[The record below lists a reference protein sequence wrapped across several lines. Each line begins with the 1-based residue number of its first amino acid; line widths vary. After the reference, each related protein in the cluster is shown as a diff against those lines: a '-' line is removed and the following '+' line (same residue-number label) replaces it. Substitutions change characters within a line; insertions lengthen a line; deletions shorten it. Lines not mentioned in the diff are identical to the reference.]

1 MSREVNYTQCRL
13 KKKTPEGS
21 MNQMSWIPSEFAKVG
36 KVLKLREEDTDQWDD
51 GWIVEA
57 AYSTRSWE
65 EVNKASQLH
74 KHQRKA
80 SDI

>member
-1 MSREVNYTQCRL
+1 MREVNYTQCRL
-13 KKKTPEGS
+13 KKKTEAGS
-21 MNQMSWIPSEFAKVG
+21 MHQMSWIPTEFAKVG
-36 KVLKLREEDTDQWDD
+36 KVIKLRDEDTDVWDD
-51 GWIVEA
+51 GWVVEA

-65 EVNKASQLH
+65 EVNKASQLY